1 VQNRTLSGEKE
12 VIRSWEKRDLLVFLG
27 VLVITAWVFSGSLK
41 LDWTNWDDGLHVY
54 ENQLVREAKFK
65 DIFLPDRL
73 PDYNTYIPLVISSFV
88 LEWKL
93 VGDRPFLYHL
103 NNVFLHLL
111 CTALVLVLFR
121 KSGLSIG
128 WSGFAALLF
137 GIHPMRVES
146 VAWIT
151 ERKDLLY
158 ALFYLLALLSYIQY
172 IVRGKNIR
180 LALTFLFFALSLLSK
195 IQAVALPL
203 SLVLLDWYF
212 KRKPDLKSLVEKAAF
227 FGFSLAAGLAALAFF
242 PQNAS
247 VSADSTSLLHAGG
260 IFEQLATGGYAY
272 TVYLIKSILPFAT
285 STLYPM
291 PSSLQPEHWLGA
303 ATAVVVFFGALA
315 CRRRFRFVTFG
326 VLFFTFNIVFLLL
339 SFLMNETAFLNDRYV
354 YIAYAGLFFITAMG
368 MQQWTEKRPAF
379 RVPVFV
385 LAFVMLSVMGLL
397 TVRYIPVWK
406 NSETLWTYV
415 VEKYPRRIAIA
426 YLNRGHHRHQN
437 NQPEKALA
445 DFNTAIEVKPEYAI
459 AYLNRSFLYL
469 EINEPEKAL
478 ADFNRYLTLIHPYD
492 KKGHLLN
499 WQLSEAIGYRGFI
512 YYKTGRYQDALA
524 DFKTAIELDPFN
536 AGHYLNRALT
546 YMQLRRYA
554 EAIRDLNACHHSDPG
569 NSDIIHNRGVCY
581 LLSGH
586 LNAALSDFNTVIG
599 MDDGNPAYYLERAG
613 VYYRLGR
620 LPEAIRDARVAE
632 EKGAVIGPEL
642 EKLLQNKKDKK

>member
-1 VQNRTLSGEKE
+1 MKNRTLSGEKE
-12 VIRSWEKRDLLVFLG
+12 VSSPSEKYNILVFLG
-27 VLVITAWVFSGSLK
+27 VLVVTALVFSGSLK

-93 VGDRPFLYHL
+93 VQDRPFLYHL

-121 KSGLSIG
+121 KTGLSIG
-128 WSGFAALLF
+128 WSSFAALLF

-180 LALTFLFFALSLLSK
+180 LVLTFLFFMLSLLSK

-212 KRKPDLKSLVEKAAF
+212 KRKPDLKSVMEKIAF
-227 FGFSLAAGLAALAFF
+227 FGFSLAAGLAALVFF

-247 VSADSTSLLHAGG
+247 VSADSKSLIHTYG
-260 IFEQLATGGYAY
+260 IFEQIITGGYAY
-272 TVYLIKSILPFAT
+272 TVYIIKSILPFAT

-291 PSSLQPEHWLGA
+291 PSSLKPEHWIGA
-303 ATAVVVFFGALA
+303 AMAVVVFFSALA
-315 CRRRFRFVTFG
+315 CWRRFRFVTFG

-354 YIAYAGLFFITAMG
+354 YIAYAGLFFITAMC
-368 MQQWTEKRPAF
+368 MQQWVEKFPSF
-379 RVPVFV
+379 RMAVVV

-397 TVRYIPVWK
+397 TVRYIPVWE

-415 VEKYPRRIAIA
+415 VEKYPRKIPIA
-426 YLNRGHHRHQN
+426 YLNRGHHWHRN
-437 NQPEKALA
+437 NQPDKALA
-445 DFNTAIEVKPEYAI
+445 DFNTAIEVNPEYAI
-459 AYLNRSFLYL
+459 AYLNRSSVYL
-469 EINEPEKAL
+469 ERNEPEKAL
-478 ADFNRYLTLIHPYD
+478 DDFNRYLTLIHPYD

-499 WQLSEAIGYRGFI
+499 WQLSEMISYRGSI
-512 YYKTGRYQDALA
+512 YYRTGRYKDALA

-536 AGHYLNRALT
+536 AGHYFNRALT
-546 YMQLRRYA
+546 YMQLRQYP
-554 EAIRDLNACHHSDPG
+554 EAIRDLNACNHSDPG
-569 NSDIIHNRGVCY
+569 NPDIINNRGLCY
-581 LLSGH
+581 LLAG
-586 LNAALSDFNTVIG
+586 NWEAALNDFNTVI
-599 MDDGNPAYYLERAG
+599 MMNDGNPAYYLNRAR
-613 VYYRLGR
+613 VYRQLGR
-620 LPEAIRDARVAE
+620 LPEAIQDVRVAE

-642 EKLLQNKKDKK
+642 GKLLRNKKDKK